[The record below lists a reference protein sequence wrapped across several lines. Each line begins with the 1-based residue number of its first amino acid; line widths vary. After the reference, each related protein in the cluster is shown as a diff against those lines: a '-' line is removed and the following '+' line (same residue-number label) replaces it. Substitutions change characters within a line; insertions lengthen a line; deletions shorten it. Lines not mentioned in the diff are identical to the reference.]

1 MDGGSF
7 FPARHKNNK
16 PAPIQKVEGK
26 DMASPSS
33 GSGKAGQLAVAF
45 AVLILGLLMAY
56 GTLQFPEATGYAK
69 VGPRLMPTIVS
80 GALILLGIMLLKE
93 AWFGG
98 FKDVDEEA
106 AAANP
111 TNWKAFA
118 WISGAMIVNGLLMV
132 PAGFVI
138 AGIVMF
144 VMAAR
149 GFGSARWL
157 KNAVIGAILAAITYA
172 FFNYGLGLNLPAG
185 LLPF

>member
-1 MDGGSF
+1 
-7 FPARHKNNK
+7 
-16 PAPIQKVEGK
+16 
-26 DMASPSS
+26 MASSAPRR
-33 GSGKAGQLAVAF
+33 GKTGQLVVAA
-45 AVLILGLLMAY
+45 AVLILGILMAL

-69 VGPRLMPTIVS
+69 VGPRLMPAIVS
-80 GALILLGIMLLKE
+80 GALILLGVLLLKE

-111 TNWKAFA
+111 TEWKAFA
-118 WISGAMIVNGLLMV
+118 WISGAMIINGVLMV

-149 GFGSARWL
+149 GFGSTAWL
-157 KNAVIGAILAAITYA
+157 KNAIIGAIIAAITYA

-185 LLPF
+185 LLPI

>member
-1 MDGGSF
+1 
-7 FPARHKNNK
+7 
-16 PAPIQKVEGK
+16 
-26 DMASPSS
+26 MASAEMRK
-33 GSGKAGQLAVAF
+33 GRTGQLVVAA
-45 AVLILGLLMAY
+45 AVLILGILMAL

-69 VGPRLMPTIVS
+69 VGPRLMPAIVS

-98 FKDVDEEA
+98 FKDVDEAA

-111 TNWKAFA
+111 TEWNAFA
-118 WISGAMIVNGLLMV
+118 WISGAMIINGILMV

-144 VMAAR
+144 MMAAR
-149 GFGSARWL
+149 GFGSRRWL
-157 KNAVIGAILAAITYA
+157 KNGVIGAILAAMTYA

-185 LLPF
+185 LLPI

>member
-1 MDGGSF
+1 
-7 FPARHKNNK
+7 
-16 PAPIQKVEGK
+16 
-26 DMASPSS
+26 MASPEIRK
-33 GSGKAGQLAVAF
+33 GRTGQLVVAA
-45 AVLILGLLMAY
+45 AVLILGILMAL

-69 VGPRLMPTIVS
+69 VGPRLMPAIVS
-80 GALILLGIMLLKE
+80 GALILLSLMLLKE

-144 VMAAR
+144 AMAAR
-149 GFGSARWL
+149 GFGSTRWL
-157 KNAVIGAILAAITYA
+157 KNAGIGAILAAMTYA

-185 LLPF
+185 LLPI

>member
-1 MDGGSF
+1 
-7 FPARHKNNK
+7 
-16 PAPIQKVEGK
+16 
-26 DMASPSS
+26 MASSAPRK
-33 GSGKAGQLAVAF
+33 GKTGQLAVA
-45 AVLILGLLMAY
+45 AAILILGMLMAL

-69 VGPRLMPTIVS
+69 VGPRLMPAIVS

-98 FKDVDEEA
+98 FKDVDEDA

-111 TNWKAFA
+111 TEWKAFA
-118 WISGAMIVNGLLMV
+118 WISGAMIINGILMV

-149 GFGSARWL
+149 GFGSTRWL
-157 KNAVIGAILAAITYA
+157 KNGIIGTILAAVTYA

-185 LLPF
+185 LLPI